1 MYKHILVPTDGSEL
15 STQAARAAVALAKSS
30 GARITAFYA
39 KPGYPQEYYD
49 DGAPSGPNKP
59 EEFAKSTEKQARRAL
74 DFVTDLCKKADVKG
88 NRISVTSD
96 TPAQAILDA
105 ASKAGCDLI
114 FMASRGRHGL
124 SALLLG
130 SETYK
135 VLTNAKIPV
144 LVHH

>member
-39 KPGYPQEYYD
+39 KPGYPQEFYD

-59 EEFAKSTEKQARRAL
+59 EEFAKSTEKKARRAL
-74 DFVTDLCKKADVKG
+74 DFVTDLCKKDGVKG

-96 TPAQAILDA
+96 TPAAAILDA

>member
-15 STQAARAAVALAKSS
+15 SREAAGAAVALAKES

-39 KPGYPQEYYD
+39 RQPYPKNLYD
-49 DGAPSGPNKP
+49 DGAPMGSAKP
-59 EEFAKSTEKQARRAL
+59 EKFAKLTEQQARRNL
-74 DFVTDLCKKADVKG
+74 GFVIDLCKKAGVKG
-88 NRISVTSD
+88 DRMATISDS
-96 TPAQAILDA
+96 PAEAILEA

-124 SALLLG
+124 SALFLG

-135 VLTNAKIPV
+135 VLTYAKIPV